1 MCIFVSEYS
10 CERVFILQN
19 RMRKKYPSEEG
30 TGLYVFVADDYM
42 ALPDDTE
49 PFHLPAVLLSKLFS
63 KTCVTRIASIFLRID
78 KLSTG
83 ICQRL
88 SGGLFLPCCKVLR
101 EV

>member
-19 RMRKKYPSEEG
+19 GMRKKYPSEEG

-49 PFHLPAVLLSKLFS
+49 PVSYTHLDVYK
-63 KTCVTRIASIFLRID
+63 RQIYGG
-78 KLSTG
+78 LSTG
-83 ICQRL
+83 
-88 SGGLFLPCCKVLR
+88 
-101 EV
+101 